1 MFRPKAEIE
10 EVNNGWLDK
19 CLLLDIK
26 VRFKWLYGGNF
37 GLISSLHIDQKKK
50 KSEMLSTVL
59 VVTIIARIL

>member
-1 MFRPKAEIE
+1 MFGPKAEIE

-37 GLISSLHIDQKKK
+37 GLISSLHIDKKK
-50 KSEMLSTVL
+50 KKWNALHCFSGNNNS
-59 VVTIIARIL
+59 